1 MRITVLGAGAFG
13 SALGHILEAKKHNVT
28 YFSLA
33 STITLEEAVEGAEY
47 LVLAIPSVA
56 VEEMLLK
63 LPKNIPLIVAT
74 KGILNPSIFD
84 GFEEVMVMSGPSFA
98 ADIEKH
104 HKTKLVA
111 TDPRIRDLFET
122 PWLKFDLTADEKGVL
137 LCGAL
142 KNVYAIYAGWHN
154 FKPGTDEYERFIE
167 TALQELKLILLQN
180 GANPKTANLPCGRGD
195 LILTCDFPSRNYE
208 FGQGLIEGKT
218 KPEKN
223 VEGIAALER
232 IKAGEIKIPAAAGIM
247 QEIIKE
253 SSAWA

>member
-13 SALGHILEAKKHNVT
+13 SALGHILEAKKHDVT

-84 GFEEVMVMSGPSFA
+84 GFEDVMVMSGPGFA

-104 HKTKLVA
+104 HKTHLVA

-154 FKPGTDEYERFIE
+154 FKPGTDEYKRFIE
-167 TALQELKLILLQN
+167 TTLQELKLILLQS
-180 GANPKTANLPCGRGD
+180 GANPKTADLPCGRGD

-208 FGQGLIEGKT
+208 FGQGLNEGKT
-218 KPEKN
+218 KPEKT
-223 VEGIAALER
+223 VEGITALKR
-232 IKAGEIKIPAAAGIM
+232 IKAGELKVPAAAGIL
-247 QEIIKE
+247 QELIKE